1 MADAEQVKSTA
12 SPQPPPDAVEAIPAE
27 EKEQGEEVNDDL
39 VDDGAMALDG
49 AGDLPEVQSTSAPEI
64 TTAEAIPQPE
74 EMEARIPAKK
84 DATLREFLSKMD
96 DYAPIVCRLYLDPT
110 LRKTC

>member
-12 SPQPPPDAVEAIPAE
+12 SPQPPPDAVEAVPAE
-27 EKEQGEEVNDDL
+27 EKEVEEELGDGM

-49 AGDLPEVQSTSAPEI
+49 AGDLPEVQPASAPET

-96 DYAPIVCRLYLDPT
+96 DYAPIVCRVLPRSYSST
-110 LRKTC
+110 NC